1 MAIYTRTGDDG
12 TTALYGGKRL
22 PKSDPHIEAYGSVD
36 ELTSVLG
43 VLMFYT
49 EDKQEKAFIEDI
61 QRDLYVIMGFLAH
74 APSDLSQQ
82 KKKIALF
89 EKKIDALSK
98 TLDPLKTF
106 ILPNGSIASCWA
118 HVARTICRRSERAIV
133 LSLKQRSEADK
144 QNSNT
149 VVVYINRLS
158 DLLFTYARAFNK
170 AKEVTIKK

>member
-22 PKSDPHIEAYGSVD
+22 SKADPHIEAYGSVD

-43 VLMFYT
+43 ALMFYI
-49 EDKQEKAFIEDI
+49 EDGQEKAFIEDI
-61 QRDLYVIMGFLAH
+61 QRDLYTIMGFLAH

-82 KKKIALF
+82 EKKIALF
-89 EKKIDALSK
+89 EKKIDTLSK

-106 ILPNGSIASCWA
+106 ILPNGSIASCWS
-118 HVARTICRRSERAIV
+118 HIARTVCRRSERAIV
-133 LSLKQRSEADK
+133 LSLKQRDK
-144 QNSNT
+144 EDKKNTGT
-149 VVVYINRLS
+149 VVVYMNRLS